1 MTILDAM
8 VTDAIVPESD
18 IRADGTRRSR
28 PSPPSP
34 HRLLSTRM
42 PPPGSPRTPLVD
54 EPPPLDWQTEEQ
66 VPPGTL

>member
-1 MTILDAM
+1 MTILDAV

-18 IRADGTRRSR
+18 DGTRRSR
-28 PSPPSP
+28 PSSPSP
-34 HRLLSTRM
+34 RRLLSTRIPM
-42 PPPGSPRTPLVD
+42 PGSPRTPLVD